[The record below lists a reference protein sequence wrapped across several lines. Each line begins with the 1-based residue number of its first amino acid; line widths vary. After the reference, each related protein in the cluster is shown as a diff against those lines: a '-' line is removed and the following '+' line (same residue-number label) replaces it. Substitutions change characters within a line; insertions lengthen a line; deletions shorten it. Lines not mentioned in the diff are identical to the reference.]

1 MHFIVLLFA
10 IFLVIIGAIMLG
22 RPKVILTVLS
32 RYSESMALHVL
43 AVVVR
48 LLLGGVLLLAAS
60 GSRFPATLEVIGWIS
75 IVAGLVVAVMGHRR
89 FVKLMEWG
97 MSVLPKYSSVI
108 GMIAILLG
116 VFLGYAVI

>member
-32 RYSESMALHVL
+32 RYSESMALHVM

-48 LLLGGVLLLAAS
+48 LLLGGVLLFAAS

-97 MSVLPKYSSVI
+97 MTVLPKYHHIV
-108 GMIAILLG
+108 GLAGILLG
-116 VFLGYAVI
+116 IVLGYAVV